1 MLRIHA
7 DDNVCVALQSLSA
20 GTEVSCGDL
29 RVLVREDIR
38 LGAKLALRPLRKGD
52 LVLKYGE
59 PIGTLT
65 EAVPRGGHI
74 HSHNLRSNYIS

>member
-1 MLRIHA
+1 VLRIHA
-7 DDNVCVALQSLSA
+7 DDNVCVALQPLNA
-20 GTEVSCGDL
+20 GTEISCGDL
-29 RVLVREDIR
+29 RVVVLEDCR

-65 EAVPRGGHI
+65 QNVAPGGHI